1 MKNAF
6 NAILPKKINVFVPLL
21 RKTLI
26 QFIRSTKKV
35 RKNNVFAY
43 FSIEV
48 GIKVSIYN
56 DKVNVA

>member
-6 NAILPKKINVFVPLL
+6 NAILPKKINVFVPLF

-35 RKNNVFAY
+35 WKNNVFAY

-48 GIKVSIYN
+48 LKLAYTTIK
-56 DKVNVA
+56 

>member
-48 GIKVSIYN
+48 LKLAYTT
-56 DKVNVA
+56 KVNVA

>member
-1 MKNAF
+1 MRNAF
-6 NAILPKKINVFVPLL
+6 NAILSKKFNVFVPLF

-48 GIKVSIYN
+48 LKLAYTTIK
-56 DKVNVA
+56 